1 MQKLNIAI
9 RGDLNG
15 AVFEPGAHNVDWL
28 RLQRK
33 QKLMTKEVS

>member
-1 MQKLNIAI
+1 MQQLNVAI